1 MTKGNGTSDYE
12 KSYTENSF
20 WKKVK
25 KFARTAGKELI
36 NIALQLY
43 YCLED
48 SDTPTKARGV
58 IIGALGYFIMPLD
71 VIPDLM
77 PVVGFS
83 DDLGVLVAA
92 VGVVATHIKRE
103 HKEMAKEK
111 LSEWFGE
118 E

>member
-1 MTKGNGTSDYE
+1 
-12 KSYTENSF
+12 
-20 WKKVK
+20 
-25 KFARTAGKELI
+25 
-36 NIALQLY
+36 
-43 YCLED
+43 
-48 SDTPTKARGV
+48 
-58 IIGALGYFIMPLD
+58 MPLD